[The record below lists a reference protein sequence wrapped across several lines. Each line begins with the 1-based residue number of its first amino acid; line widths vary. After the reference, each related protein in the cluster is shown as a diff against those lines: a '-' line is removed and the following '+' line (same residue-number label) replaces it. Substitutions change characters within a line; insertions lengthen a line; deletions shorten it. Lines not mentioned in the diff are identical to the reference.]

1 MYVLLIIL
9 KNSFWQ
15 NSQNQNFIK
24 FCFKIITLNRQEENS
39 AHLHQYAK
47 STHTEH
53 TPPLN
58 YELKGKFDTT
68 NIILQS
74 HDTKYYIK
82 QSRDMLQ
89 LLPNIKHTNEHM
101 KVTKTL

>member
-24 FCFKIITLNRQEENS
+24 CCFKIITLNRQVEENS
-39 AHLHQYAK
+39 AHLHQYVK

-53 TPPLN
+53 THQLN
-58 YELKGKFDTT
+58 YELKGKFDTK
-68 NIILQS
+68 NIILHS
-74 HDTKYYIK
+74 HDTKY
-82 QSRDMLQ
+82 
-89 LLPNIKHTNEHM
+89 
-101 KVTKTL
+101 